1 MTPYQY
7 SGGLMLTAVI
17 LVLIFW
23 LTGEPRP

>member
-17 LVLIFW
+17 LVLIYW
-23 LTGEPRP
+23 LTGGLRP